1 VKRVQEPFETAGID
15 ASGVTVGYTHDLSS
29 ATMRQRFPSTTVL
42 PRTDSLGAVVQV
54 ATVAAGTSLL
64 VWAFRSDGAW
74 FDRHVLANY
83 CPIASFTLAFETLA
97 RWAVGGL
104 GIAVALVVRPRLAR
118 FASRASSAA
127 WRMAASIALA
137 ALLALVLCDLYLRHR
152 EGARSLEREPG
163 LPPMRVDETGNF
175 VPIPSS
181 AREWDVEGRLVR
193 YETDAAGNRTASA
206 VPAVDMRAPTVLF
219 TGESIALGWGVPYE
233 RAFPFLV
240 GRALG
245 LQAVDVAVTGFA
257 FDQAYLRAKEMLSR
271 FEAPVALVT
280 IVVPAELERT
290 VDPKRQRL
298 ALGDDG
304 RLEIVP
310 RSRSPL
316 ATSPL
321 RKLLPFHTDEA
332 IPLARAIFRATDE
345 LARSRGARALFVF
358 TNFGPPCVPES
369 DGVSRLERDLFFGLD
384 VAHTRVEVPPASMI
398 RPPREVHPSEK
409 GHEAL
414 AAAVVEALRTFGAGK
429 P

>member
-1 VKRVQEPFETAGID
+1 VKRVKEPFETAGID
-15 ASGVTVGYTHDLSS
+15 ASGVAVGYTHDPSS
-29 ATMRQRFPSTTVL
+29 ATMRRPFPSTTV
-42 PRTDSLGAVVQV
+42 PTRTDSLGALVQV
-54 ATVAAGTSLL
+54 AALAAGTTMV

-74 FDRHVLANY
+74 FDRHVLVDY
-83 CPIASFTLAFETLA
+83 CPLATSTLALETLA
-97 RWAVGGL
+97 RWAAGGL
-104 GIAVALVVRPRLAR
+104 GIALALVVRPRLAR
-118 FASRASSAA
+118 FASRAPARS
-127 WRMAASIALA
+127 WRMGARIASA

-152 EGARSLEREPG
+152 ESARRLEHEPG

-206 VPAVDMRAPTVLF
+206 APAVDSRAPTVVF

-245 LQAVDVAVTGFA
+245 VQAVDVAVTGFA
-257 FDQAYLRAKEMLSR
+257 FDQAYLRAKEMLAR
-271 FEAPVALVT
+271 FDAPVALVT
-280 IVVPAELERT
+280 IVLPAQLERT

-358 TNFGPPCVPES
+358 TNFGAPCVPEP

-398 RPPREVHPSEK
+398 RPPREVHPNEM

-414 AAAVVEALRTFGAGK
+414 ADAVVAALRAGGAGK